1 MMAMENETREEREK
15 QGLDRRQRHRRF
27 EQPFSS
33 YATPR
38 ACLPTLIR

>member
-15 QGLDRRQRHRRF
+15 QELDWRQRHRRF
-27 EQPFSS
+27 EKRSIP